1 MESADKPIRLVVVD
15 DHAMFRD
22 GLISLLGLE
31 RDFEVVGIAADG
43 RQAVEM
49 CRQQNPDILLVDL
62 AMPDWDGLEVIRRV
76 REAGTCR
83 HAVLL
88 SMHRHASVAADARRV
103 GASGYILKEE
113 AFEELADV
121 LRAVMEDDSFIEP
134 MGLLKPVIAP
144 PSLSHREKSVLRYL
158 VQGMTNKE
166 VAAQLS
172 LSVKTIETFRTRMM
186 KKTGARNTAD
196 LVRYAV
202 ETGLL

>member
-22 GLISLLGLE
+22 GLISLLGQE
-31 RDFEVVGIAADG
+31 SDFEVVGIAADG
-43 RQAVEM
+43 RQAVEI

-62 AMPDWDGLEVIRRV
+62 AMPEWDGLEVIRRV
-76 REAGTCR
+76 REAGHCR

-88 SMHRHASVAADARRV
+88 SMHRHPSIAADARRV
-103 GASGYILKEE
+103 GAAGYILKEE

-121 LRAVMEDDSFIEP
+121 LRAVLEDDSFIEP
-134 MGLLKPVIAP
+134 LGLLKPGIDP
-144 PSLSHREKSVLRYL
+144 PSLSHREKSVLRYF